1 MSTQSKLSTSRLGR
15 LGMLG
20 KMAGGIAGG
29 FVTEGARQLYQGNR
43 PALKDL
49 ILTPDNLNRLGDK
62 LSEMRGAA
70 MKVGQLLSMDSGHLL
85 PAELSQLLARL
96 RDNAHTMPLGDV
108 ANALN
113 SAWGENWD
121 KQFKRFNFT
130 PIAAASIGQV
140 HHAVLNDGRQV
151 AVKIQYPKIRQS
163 IDSDVDN
170 VATLLKISRLLP
182 EEIDIAALLDEA
194 KLQLHREADYS
205 LEASAIERFSS
216 MLGNDDRFEI
226 PNVIGE
232 LSNSDVL
239 TMTYLDGVPID
250 QIRDSN
256 EETRNHIA
264 TALLDLSLQEVFN
277 WGLVQ
282 TDPNFAN
289 YLYDEKRNKIQLLDF
304 GATREYSEEKVLAFK
319 QLLQACMDENE
330 HVALEPHAANVGY
343 LETSDTETYKRS
355 ITKLLHTATEPVR
368 SPNQFSFHSDTLADR
383 MREIVL
389 NLRRKERFARIP
401 PVEILFLHRKL
412 GGLYLLFSH
421 FKANIAVRQ
430 LITRYV

>member
-20 KMAGGIAGG
+20 KLAGDIASG

-43 PALKDL
+43 PAVKDL

-62 LSEMRGAA
+62 LSQMRGAA

-85 PAELSQLLARL
+85 PPDLSQLLAGL
-96 RDNAHTMPLGDV
+96 RDKAHTMPLGDV
-108 ANALN
+108 ANALS

-121 KQFKRFNFT
+121 SHFSRFNFT

-140 HHAVLNDGRQV
+140 HHAVLKDGRQV

-163 IDSDVDN
+163 IDSDVEN
-170 VATLLKISRLLP
+170 VAALLRISRLLP
-182 EEIDIAALLDEA
+182 AEIDLSALFTEA
-194 KLQLHREADYS
+194 KSQLHREADYA
-205 LEASAIERFSS
+205 LEASAIERFRS
-216 MLGNDDRFEI
+216 MLSNDDRFEV
-226 PNVIGE
+226 PSVIDE
-232 LSNSDVL
+232 FSNNDVL

-250 QIRDSN
+250 QIKSSS
-256 EETRNHIA
+256 EEIRNHIA
-264 TALLDLSLQEVFN
+264 TALLDLSLKEVFN

-289 YLYDEKRNKIQLLDF
+289 YLYDAKRNRIQLLDF

-319 QLLQACMDENE
+319 QLMQACMQDNDDIMLE
-330 HVALEPHAANVGY
+330 HHAANVGY
-343 LETSDTETYKRS
+343 LDVTDTEIYKRS
-355 ITKLLHTATEPVR
+355 IIELLQTATEPAR
-368 SPNQFSFHSDTLADR
+368 SADQFSFHADSLADR

-389 NLRRKERFARIP
+389 NLRRQENFARIP

-430 LITRYV
+430 LIARYV